1 MQLEPS
7 SNGLEKVD
15 PRSRTWIKPGQVL
28 NPKGRTKGSRNKLSE
43 DFIGELYADFQEHG
57 GEAIARCREEKPDI
71 YVRVIAGLMPQK
83 IEVSRTETMSQEEI
97 DRAILRATS
106 LLQEATELRAS
117 GIAGGEASEAQP
129 DEALPIPAL

>member
-1 MQLEPS
+1 VQLEPI
-7 SNGLEKVD
+7 SNGAKTG
-15 PRSRTWIKPGQVL
+15 RGAKTWFPPGNNA
-28 NPKGRTKGSRNKLSE
+28 NPKGRPKGSRNKLSE
-43 DFIGELYADFQEHG
+43 DFVAELYADFQEHG
-57 GEAIARCREEKPDI
+57 GEAIARCREEKPDV

-117 GIAGGEASEAQP
+117 GIAGSEAQ
-129 DEALPIPAL
+129 EAQPNETQPIPAV